1 MAAWKGRS
9 DLEKEMRKANDRLR
23 ALEAHGETAVPA
35 YKEAIRL
42 MRNATGDPNE
52 RVPRFRRSD
61 YKSEAELRKAI
72 KKFTGTKTSTIP
84 GVRKMATKA
93 QTTYGRSAT
102 AFAQAKWQA
111 AKDAGLPV
119 GPEPEQITLTKSE
132 AKTVGNIWEGIRK
145 NNTKYDKAADL
156 EVQKLVLKGAK
167 SGASADVISDIIL
180 KIRNDEN
187 LQLNDWEEAFDVDL
201 ENFLNPKNQEDGEND
216 DTLYT

>member
-9 DLEKEMRKANDRLR
+9 DLEKEMRRANDRLR

-35 YKEAIRL
+35 YKEALRL

-61 YKSEAELRKAI
+61 YTSEAELRRAL
-72 KKFTGTKTSTIP
+72 KKFSGTKTSTIP
-84 GVRKMATKA
+84 GVRKMASKTASAYSK
-93 QTTYGRSAT
+93 SAT

-111 AKDAGLPV
+111 EKDAGKPV
-119 GPEPEQITLTKSE
+119 GPEPEPITVTKSE

-145 NNTKYDKAADL
+145 SYSKYDQSADQ

-167 SGASADVISDIIL
+167 SGVPEDVISDMIIN
-180 KIRNDEN
+180 IRASGK
-187 LQLNDWEEAFDVDL
+187 QLNEWEEAFDVDL
-201 ENFLNPKNQEDGEND
+201 ENFLNPPAGDEDEED
-216 DTLYT
+216 